1 MSSQVDKL
9 QESITSQ
16 VNSKLGLASDS
27 STVSKS
33 LQSVTD
39 SISSPSNKLNQTVT
53 SAASDAGNLLKGGV
67 GSLTSSVSDF
77 ANSVF
82 GKTTNASQA
91 LANRSQSQ
99 DKGEQETNSK
109 IKSLAS
115 DSAEAISKPV
125 AYVTKSVDDVVTGA
139 STLSQGNGVK
149 DGISSMSETAKNN
162 LSKATGT
169 DINSDSALT
178 SMSIQ
183 DLGYDHN
190 KEYFCQYA
198 EGDSMKE
205 KIVSPTVSTVKD
217 SVSSFTDG
225 IKETVGSIGDTLD
238 IGGTASALKDLN
250 KTVLDTLPS
259 PVADMISSKEDDFIN
274 KTVNDVTQG
283 KMDQISNIL
292 SALNGVSSDDVI
304 NSTLGVLSNKY
315 PNITDSEGLDVTKL
329 TGNQSMDIVERLFS
343 AAQGICNIKSLNDT
357 YLNYSDN
364 KTLYDALLDL
374 AGQYGITQL
383 IDDLSECGK
392 NSSAH
397 YFDQQSIDTLR
408 NVCKTATENGDPFTY
423 RSAQNAAGK
432 SNINTD
438 AEDLIKLNAN
448 MVDDGYD
455 NTKAYNEI
463 LKDAGTSVQQLI
475 TANTVGDNTIL
486 DSTKVTVMCAYN
498 NLIVDNA
505 ISTDDR
511 SLIQQSRILYTQA

>member
-178 SMSIQ
+178 SAIKSVTNGFSSAVKGGSDAI
-183 DLGYDHN
+183 N
-190 KEYFCQYA
+190 
-198 EGDSMKE
+198 SMKE

-225 IKETVGSIGDTLD
+225 IKETVGNIGDTLD

-250 KTVLDTLPS
+250 KTVLDTLPA

-292 SALNGVSSDDVI
+292 SALNGVKSDDVL

-329 TGNQSMDIVERLFS
+329 TGNQSMDVVERLFS

-383 IDDLSECGK
+383 IDDLSQCGK

-486 DSTKVTVMCAYN
+486 DSTKVTVMCASN
-498 NLIVDNA
+498 NSIVDNA
-505 ISTDDR
+505 ISTDNR
-511 SLIQQSRILYTQA
+511 TLIQQSRVLYNQS

>member
-33 LQSVTD
+33 LQSLTD

-178 SMSIQ
+178 SAIKSVTNGFSSAVKGGSDAI
-183 DLGYDHN
+183 
-190 KEYFCQYA
+190 K
-198 EGDSMKE
+198 SMKE
-205 KIVSPTVSTVKD
+205 KIVSPTVSTIKD

-225 IKETVGSIGDTLD
+225 IKETIGSIGDTLD

-292 SALNGVSSDDVI
+292 SALNGVKSDDVL

-329 TGNQSMDIVERLFS
+329 TGNQSMDVVERLFS

-383 IDDLSECGK
+383 IDDLSQCGK

-455 NTKAYNEI
+455 NTEAYNEI
-463 LKDAGTSVQQLI
+463 LEDAGTSVQQLI

-486 DSTKVTVMCAYN
+486 DSTKVTVMCASN
-498 NLIVDNA
+498 NSIIDNA
-505 ISTDDR
+505 ISTDNR
-511 SLIQQSRILYTQA
+511 TLIQQSRVLYNQS

>member
-39 SISSPSNKLNQTVT
+39 SISSPSNKLNQTVA

-178 SMSIQ
+178 SAIKSVTNGFSSAVKGGSNAIS
-183 DLGYDHN
+183 
-190 KEYFCQYA
+190 
-198 EGDSMKE
+198 SMKE
-205 KIVSPTVSTVKD
+205 KIVSPTVSTIKD

-238 IGGTASALKDLN
+238 IGGSASALKDLN
-250 KTVLDTLPS
+250 KTVLDTLPA

-292 SALNGVSSDDVI
+292 SALNGVKSDDVL

-329 TGNQSMDIVERLFS
+329 TGNQSMDVVERMFS

-383 IDDLSECGK
+383 IDDLSQCGK

-475 TANTVGDNTIL
+475 TANKVGDNTIL
-486 DSTKVTVMCAYN
+486 DSTKVTVMCASN
-498 NLIVDNA
+498 NSIVDNA
-505 ISTDDR
+505 ISTDNR
-511 SLIQQSRILYTQA
+511 TLIQQSRVLYNQA

>member
-16 VNSKLGLASDS
+16 VNSKLGLASNS

-33 LQSVTD
+33 IQSLTD
-39 SISSPSNKLNQTVT
+39 SISSPSNKLNQTVA

-99 DKGEQETNSK
+99 NKGEQETNSK

-149 DGISSMSETAKNN
+149 DGISSMSETAKDN

-178 SMSIQ
+178 SAIKSVTNGFSSAVKGGSNAI
-183 DLGYDHN
+183 N
-190 KEYFCQYA
+190 
-198 EGDSMKE
+198 SMKE
-205 KIVSPTVSTVKD
+205 KIVSPTVSTIKD
-217 SVSSFTDG
+217 SVSSFTDN

-259 PVADMISSKEDDFIN
+259 PVADFISSKEDDFIN
-274 KTVNDVTQG
+274 KTVDSVTQG

-292 SALNGVSSDDVI
+292 SALNGVSSDDVL
-304 NSTLGVLSNKY
+304 NSTLGLLSNKY

-329 TGNQSMDIVERLFS
+329 AGNQSMDVVQRLFS
-343 AAQGICNIKSLNDT
+343 AAQGICNINSLNDT

-364 KTLYDALLDL
+364 KTLYDTLLDL
-374 AGQYGITQL
+374 AGQYGVTQL
-383 IDDLSECGK
+383 IDDLSQCGK

-486 DSTKVTVMCAYN
+486 DSTKVTVMCASN
-498 NLIVDNA
+498 NSVVDNA
-505 ISTDDR
+505 ISTDNR
-511 SLIQQSRILYTQA
+511 TLIQQSRVLYNQS

>member
-39 SISSPSNKLNQTVT
+39 SISSPSNKLNQTVA

-178 SMSIQ
+178 SAIKSVTNGFSSAVKGGSNAIS
-183 DLGYDHN
+183 
-190 KEYFCQYA
+190 
-198 EGDSMKE
+198 SMKE
-205 KIVSPTVSTVKD
+205 KIVSPTVSTIKD

-292 SALNGVSSDDVI
+292 SALNGVKSDDVL

-329 TGNQSMDIVERLFS
+329 TGNQSMDVVERLFS

-364 KTLYDALLDL
+364 KTLYDTLLDL

-383 IDDLSECGK
+383 IDDLSQCGK

-475 TANTVGDNTIL
+475 TANKVGDNTIL
-486 DSTKVTVMCAYN
+486 DSTKVTVMCASN
-498 NLIVDNA
+498 NSIVDNA
-505 ISTDDR
+505 ISTDNR
-511 SLIQQSRILYTQA
+511 TLIQQSRVLYNQA

>member
-9 QESITSQ
+9 QESIENQ
-16 VNSKLGLASDS
+16 VNSKLGNASNGS
-27 STVSKS
+27 AITKS
-33 LQSVTD
+33 IQSLTG
-39 SISSPSNKLNQTVT
+39 SISSASNKINQTV
-53 SAASDAGNLLKGGV
+53 SSVASDAGNLLKSGV
-67 GSLTSSVSDF
+67 NSLTNSVSEF

-82 GKTTNASQA
+82 GKTANASKA
-91 LANRSQSQ
+91 LTNRSQSQ
-99 DKGEQETNSK
+99 NKGEQETNSK

-125 AYVTKSVDDVVTGA
+125 AYVTKPVDDVVTGA
-139 STLSQGNGVK
+139 STLSKGNGVK
-149 DGISSMSETAKNN
+149 DGINSMSETAKDN

-169 DINSDSALT
+169 KVNSDSALT
-178 SMSIQ
+178 SAIKSVTNSFSSAVKSGTSAI
-183 DLGYDHN
+183 N
-190 KEYFCQYA
+190 
-198 EGDSMKE
+198 SMKE
-205 KIVSPTVSTVKD
+205 KVISPTVSTIKD
-217 SVSSFTDG
+217 SVSSFTNG
-225 IKETVGSIGDTLD
+225 IKNTIGNIGDALD
-238 IGGTASALKDLN
+238 IGGTTAALKDLN

-274 KTVNDVTQG
+274 KTVDSVTQG

-292 SALNGVSSDDVI
+292 SALNGVKSDDVL

-329 TGNQSMDIVERLFS
+329 TGNQSMDVVERLFS
-343 AAQGICNIKSLNDT
+343 AAQGICNINSLNDT

-364 KTLYDALLDL
+364 KTLYDTLLDL
-374 AGQYGITQL
+374 AGQYGVTQL
-383 IDDLSECGK
+383 IDDLSQCGK

-486 DSTKVTVMCAYN
+486 DSTKVTVMCASN
-498 NLIVDNA
+498 NSVVDNA
-505 ISTDDR
+505 ISTDNR
-511 SLIQQSRILYTQA
+511 TLIQQSRVLYNQS

>member
-1 MSSQVDKL
+1 
-9 QESITSQ
+9 
-16 VNSKLGLASDS
+16 
-27 STVSKS
+27 
-33 LQSVTD
+33 
-39 SISSPSNKLNQTVT
+39 
-53 SAASDAGNLLKGGV
+53 
-67 GSLTSSVSDF
+67 
-77 ANSVF
+77 
-82 GKTTNASQA
+82 
-91 LANRSQSQ
+91 
-99 DKGEQETNSK
+99 
-109 IKSLAS
+109 
-115 DSAEAISKPV
+115 
-125 AYVTKSVDDVVTGA
+125 
-139 STLSQGNGVK
+139 
-149 DGISSMSETAKNN
+149 MSETAKNN

-178 SMSIQ
+178 SAIKSVTNGFSSAVKGGSDAI
-183 DLGYDHN
+183 N
-190 KEYFCQYA
+190 
-198 EGDSMKE
+198 SMKE
-205 KIVSPTVSTVKD
+205 KVVSPTVSTIKD

-225 IKETVGSIGDTLD
+225 IKETVGSVGDTLD

-274 KTVNDVTQG
+274 KTVDSVTQG

-292 SALNGVSSDDVI
+292 SALNGVKSDDVL

-329 TGNQSMDIVERLFS
+329 TGNQSMDVVERLFS

-383 IDDLSECGK
+383 IDDLSQCGK

-455 NTKAYNEI
+455 NTNAYNEI

-475 TANTVGDNTIL
+475 TANKVGDNTIL
-486 DSTKVTVMCAYN
+486 DSTKVTVMCASN
-498 NLIVDNA
+498 NSIVDNA
-505 ISTDDR
+505 ISTDNR
-511 SLIQQSRILYTQA
+511 TLIQQSRVLYNQS

>member
-16 VNSKLGLASDS
+16 VNSKLGNASNGS
-27 STVSKS
+27 AITKS
-33 LQSVTD
+33 IQSLTGG
-39 SISSPSNKLNQTVT
+39 ISSASNKINQTV
-53 SAASDAGNLLKGGV
+53 SSVASDAGNLLKGGV

-178 SMSIQ
+178 SAIKSVTNGFSSAVKGGSDAI
-183 DLGYDHN
+183 
-190 KEYFCQYA
+190 K
-198 EGDSMKE
+198 SMKE
-205 KIVSPTVSTVKD
+205 KIVSPTVSTIKD

-292 SALNGVSSDDVI
+292 SALNGVKSDDVL

-329 TGNQSMDIVERLFS
+329 TGNQSMDVVERLFS

-383 IDDLSECGK
+383 IDDLSQCGK

-455 NTKAYNEI
+455 NTEAYNEI
-463 LKDAGTSVQQLI
+463 LEDAGTSVQQLI

-486 DSTKVTVMCAYN
+486 DSTKVTVMCASN
-498 NLIVDNA
+498 NSIVDNA
-505 ISTDDR
+505 ISTDNR
-511 SLIQQSRILYTQA
+511 TLIQQSRVLYNQA

>member
-9 QESITSQ
+9 QESIENQ
-16 VNSKLGLASDS
+16 VNSKLGNASNGS
-27 STVSKS
+27 AITKS
-33 LQSVTD
+33 IQSLTG
-39 SISSPSNKLNQTVT
+39 SISSASNKINQTV
-53 SAASDAGNLLKGGV
+53 SSVASDAGNLLKSGV
-67 GSLTSSVSDF
+67 NSLTNSVSEF

-82 GKTTNASQA
+82 GKTANASKA
-91 LANRSQSQ
+91 LTNRSQSQ
-99 DKGEQETNSK
+99 NKGEQETNSK

-178 SMSIQ
+178 SAIKSVTNGFSSAVKGGSNAI
-183 DLGYDHN
+183 N
-190 KEYFCQYA
+190 
-198 EGDSMKE
+198 SMKE
-205 KIVSPTVSTVKD
+205 KIVSPTVSTIKD
-217 SVSSFTDG
+217 SVSSFTDN
-225 IKETVGSIGDTLD
+225 IKETVGNIGDTLD

-274 KTVNDVTQG
+274 KTVDSVTQG

-292 SALNGVSSDDVI
+292 SALNGVSSDDVL
-304 NSTLGVLSNKY
+304 NSTLGLLSNKY

-329 TGNQSMDIVERLFS
+329 AGNQSMDVVQRLFS
-343 AAQGICNIKSLNDT
+343 AAQGICNINSLNDT

-364 KTLYDALLDL
+364 KTLYDTLLDL
-374 AGQYGITQL
+374 AGQYGVTQL
-383 IDDLSECGK
+383 IDDLSQCGK

-475 TANTVGDNTIL
+475 TANTVGNNTIL
-486 DSTKVTVMCAYN
+486 DSTKVTVMCASN
-498 NLIVDNA
+498 NSVVDNA
-505 ISTDDR
+505 ISTDNR
-511 SLIQQSRILYTQA
+511 TLIQQSRVLYNQS

>member
-178 SMSIQ
+178 SAIKSVTNGFSSAVKGGSDAI
-183 DLGYDHN
+183 
-190 KEYFCQYA
+190 K
-198 EGDSMKE
+198 SMKE
-205 KIVSPTVSTVKD
+205 KIVSPTVSTIKD

-292 SALNGVSSDDVI
+292 SALNGVKSDDVL

-329 TGNQSMDIVERLFS
+329 TGNQSMDVVERLFS

-383 IDDLSECGK
+383 IDDLSQCGK

-455 NTKAYNEI
+455 NTEAYNEI

-486 DSTKVTVMCAYN
+486 DSTKVTVMCASN
-498 NLIVDNA
+498 NSIVDNA
-505 ISTDDR
+505 ISTDNR
-511 SLIQQSRILYTQA
+511 TLIQQSRVLYNQA

>member
-16 VNSKLGLASDS
+16 VNSKLGLAGDS

-33 LQSVTD
+33 LQSLTD

-149 DGISSMSETAKNN
+149 DGINSMSETAKNN

-178 SMSIQ
+178 SAIKSVTNGFSSAVKGGSDAI
-183 DLGYDHN
+183 
-190 KEYFCQYA
+190 K
-198 EGDSMKE
+198 SMKE
-205 KIVSPTVSTVKD
+205 KIVSPTVSTIKD
-217 SVSSFTDG
+217 SVSNFTDG

-292 SALNGVSSDDVI
+292 SALNGVKSDDVL

-329 TGNQSMDIVERLFS
+329 TGNQSMDVVERLFS

-364 KTLYDALLDL
+364 KTLYDTLLDL

-383 IDDLSECGK
+383 IDDLSQCGK

-455 NTKAYNEI
+455 NTEAYNEI

-486 DSTKVTVMCAYN
+486 DSTKVTVMCASN
-498 NLIVDNA
+498 NSIVDNA
-505 ISTDDR
+505 ISTDNR
-511 SLIQQSRILYTQA
+511 TLIQQSRVLYNQS

>member
-178 SMSIQ
+178 SAIKSVTNGFSSAVKGGSNAI
-183 DLGYDHN
+183 N
-190 KEYFCQYA
+190 
-198 EGDSMKE
+198 SMKE

-225 IKETVGSIGDTLD
+225 IKETVGGIGDTLD

-292 SALNGVSSDDVI
+292 SALNGVKSDDVL

-329 TGNQSMDIVERLFS
+329 TGNQSMDVVERLFS

-475 TANTVGDNTIL
+475 TANKVGDNTIL
-486 DSTKVTVMCAYN
+486 DSTKVTVMCASN
-498 NLIVDNA
+498 NSIVDNA
-505 ISTDDR
+505 ISTDNR
-511 SLIQQSRILYTQA
+511 TLIQQSRVLYNQS

>member
-33 LQSVTD
+33 LQSLTD

-149 DGISSMSETAKNN
+149 DGINSMSETAKNN

-178 SMSIQ
+178 SAIKSVTNGFSSAVKGGSDAI
-183 DLGYDHN
+183 
-190 KEYFCQYA
+190 K
-198 EGDSMKE
+198 SMKE
-205 KIVSPTVSTVKD
+205 KIVSPTVSTIKD

-225 IKETVGSIGDTLD
+225 IKETIGSIGDTLD

-292 SALNGVSSDDVI
+292 SALNGVKSDDVL

-315 PNITDSEGLDVTKL
+315 PNITDSEGRDVTKL
-329 TGNQSMDIVERLFS
+329 TGNQSMDVVERLFS

-364 KTLYDALLDL
+364 KTLYDTLLDL

-383 IDDLSECGK
+383 IDDLSQCGK

-438 AEDLIKLNAN
+438 AED
-448 MVDDGYD
+448 
-455 NTKAYNEI
+455 
-463 LKDAGTSVQQLI
+463 
-475 TANTVGDNTIL
+475 
-486 DSTKVTVMCAYN
+486 
-498 NLIVDNA
+498 
-505 ISTDDR
+505 
-511 SLIQQSRILYTQA
+511 

>member
-16 VNSKLGLASDS
+16 VNSKLGVASNS
-27 STVSKS
+27 SIVSKS
-33 LQSVTD
+33 IQSLTD
-39 SISSPSNKLNQTVT
+39 SISSASNKINQTVT

-99 DKGEQETNSK
+99 NKGEQETNSK

-169 DINSDSALT
+169 QINSDSALT
-178 SMSIQ
+178 SAIKSVTNGFSSAVKSGTSAI
-183 DLGYDHN
+183 N
-190 KEYFCQYA
+190 
-198 EGDSMKE
+198 SMKE
-205 KIVSPTVSTVKD
+205 KVISPTVSTIKD
-217 SVSSFTDG
+217 SVSSFTNG
-225 IKETVGSIGDTLD
+225 IKNTIGDIGDALD
-238 IGGTASALKDLN
+238 VGGTTAALKDLN

-274 KTVNDVTQG
+274 KTVDNVTQG

-292 SALNGVSSDDVI
+292 SALNGVSSDDVL

-315 PNITDSEGLDVTKL
+315 PNITDSEGVDVTKL
-329 TGNQSMDIVERLFS
+329 AGNQSMDVVQRLFS
-343 AAQGICNIKSLNDT
+343 AAQGICNINSLNDT

-364 KTLYDALLDL
+364 KTLYDTLLDL

-383 IDDLSECGK
+383 IDDLSQCGK

-475 TANTVGDNTIL
+475 TANTVGNNTIL
-486 DSTKVTVMCAYN
+486 DSTKVTVMCASN
-498 NLIVDNA
+498 NSVVDNA
-505 ISTDDR
+505 ISTDNR
-511 SLIQQSRILYTQA
+511 TLIQQSRVLYNQS

>member
-149 DGISSMSETAKNN
+149 DGISSMSETAKDN

-178 SMSIQ
+178 SAIKSVTNGFSSAVKGGSDAI
-183 DLGYDHN
+183 N
-190 KEYFCQYA
+190 
-198 EGDSMKE
+198 SMKE

-225 IKETVGSIGDTLD
+225 IKESVGSIGDTLD
-238 IGGTASALKDLN
+238 IGGSASALKDLN
-250 KTVLDTLPS
+250 KTVLDTLPA

-292 SALNGVSSDDVI
+292 SALNGVKSDDVL

-364 KTLYDALLDL
+364 KTLYDTLLDL

-486 DSTKVTVMCAYN
+486 DSTKVTVMCASN
-498 NLIVDNA
+498 NSIVDNA
-505 ISTDDR
+505 ISTDNR
-511 SLIQQSRILYTQA
+511 TLIQQSRVLYNQA

>member
-16 VNSKLGLASDS
+16 VNSKLGNASNG
-27 STVSKS
+27 TAITKS
-33 LQSVTD
+33 IQSLTGG
-39 SISSPSNKLNQTVT
+39 ISSASNKINQTV
-53 SAASDAGNLLKGGV
+53 SSVASDAGNLLKGGV
-67 GSLTSSVSDF
+67 SSLTSSVSDF

-99 DKGEQETNSK
+99 NKGEQETNSK

-178 SMSIQ
+178 SAIKSVTNGFSSAVKGGSDAI
-183 DLGYDHN
+183 
-190 KEYFCQYA
+190 K
-198 EGDSMKE
+198 SMKE
-205 KIVSPTVSTVKD
+205 KIVSPTVSTIKD
-217 SVSSFTDG
+217 SVSSFTNG
-225 IKETVGSIGDTLD
+225 IKNTIGDIGDTLD

-274 KTVNDVTQG
+274 KTVNNVTQG

-292 SALNGVSSDDVI
+292 SALNGVKSDDVL
-304 NSTLGVLSNKY
+304 NSTLGLLSNKY

-329 TGNQSMDIVERLFS
+329 TGNQSMDVVERLFS

-364 KTLYDALLDL
+364 KTLYDTLLDL

-383 IDDLSECGK
+383 IDDLSQCGK

-455 NTKAYNEI
+455 NTEAYNEI

-486 DSTKVTVMCAYN
+486 DSTKVTVMCASN
-498 NLIVDNA
+498 NSIVDNA
-505 ISTDDR
+505 ISTDNR
-511 SLIQQSRILYTQA
+511 TLIQQSRVLYNQA

>member
-178 SMSIQ
+178 SAIKSVTNGFSSAVKGGSDAI
-183 DLGYDHN
+183 N
-190 KEYFCQYA
+190 
-198 EGDSMKE
+198 SMKE
-205 KIVSPTVSTVKD
+205 KVISPTVSTIKD

-292 SALNGVSSDDVI
+292 SALNGVKSDDVL

-329 TGNQSMDIVERLFS
+329 TGNQSMDVVERLFS

-357 YLNYSDN
+357 YLNYNDN
-364 KTLYDALLDL
+364 KTLYDTLLDL

-383 IDDLSECGK
+383 IDDLSQCGK

-455 NTKAYNEI
+455 NTMAYNEI

-486 DSTKVTVMCAYN
+486 DSTKVTVMCASN
-498 NLIVDNA
+498 NSIVDNA
-505 ISTDDR
+505 ISTDNR
-511 SLIQQSRILYTQA
+511 TLIQQSRVLYNQS

>member
-16 VNSKLGLASDS
+16 VNSKLGNASNG
-27 STVSKS
+27 TAITKS
-33 LQSVTD
+33 IQSLTGG
-39 SISSPSNKLNQTVT
+39 ISSASNKINQTV
-53 SAASDAGNLLKGGV
+53 SSVASDAGNLLKGGV
-67 GSLTSSVSDF
+67 SSLTSSVSDF

-82 GKTTNASQA
+82 SKTANASKA
-91 LANRSQSQ
+91 LTNRSQSQ
-99 DKGEQETNSK
+99 NKGEQETNSK

-178 SMSIQ
+178 SAIKSVTNGFSSAVKGGSDAI
-183 DLGYDHN
+183 
-190 KEYFCQYA
+190 K
-198 EGDSMKE
+198 SMKE
-205 KIVSPTVSTVKD
+205 KIVSPTVSTIKD
-217 SVSSFTDG
+217 SVSSFTNG
-225 IKETVGSIGDTLD
+225 IKNTIGDIGDTLD

-274 KTVNDVTQG
+274 KTVNNVTQG

-292 SALNGVSSDDVI
+292 SALNGVKSDDVL
-304 NSTLGVLSNKY
+304 NSTLGLLSNKY

-329 TGNQSMDIVERLFS
+329 TGNQSMDVVERLFS

-364 KTLYDALLDL
+364 KTLYDTLLDL

-383 IDDLSECGK
+383 IDDLSQCGK

-455 NTKAYNEI
+455 NTEAYNEI

-486 DSTKVTVMCAYN
+486 DSTKVTVMCASN
-498 NLIVDNA
+498 NSIVDNA
-505 ISTDDR
+505 ISTDNR
-511 SLIQQSRILYTQA
+511 TLIQQSRVLYNQA

>member
-33 LQSVTD
+33 LQSLTD

-178 SMSIQ
+178 SAIKSVTNGFSSAVKGGSDAI
-183 DLGYDHN
+183 
-190 KEYFCQYA
+190 K
-198 EGDSMKE
+198 SMKE
-205 KIVSPTVSTVKD
+205 KIVSPTVSTIKD

-238 IGGTASALKDLN
+238 IGGSASALKDLN

-292 SALNGVSSDDVI
+292 SALNGVKSDDVL

-329 TGNQSMDIVERLFS
+329 TGNQSMDVVERLFS
-343 AAQGICNIKSLNDT
+343 AAQGICNINSLNDT

-364 KTLYDALLDL
+364 KTLYDTLLDL

-383 IDDLSECGK
+383 IDDLSQCGK

-455 NTKAYNEI
+455 NTEAYNEI

-486 DSTKVTVMCAYN
+486 DSTKVTVMCASN
-498 NLIVDNA
+498 NSIVDNA
-505 ISTDDR
+505 ISTDNR
-511 SLIQQSRILYTQA
+511 TLIQQSRVLYNQS

>member
-16 VNSKLGLASDS
+16 VNSKLGLASNS

-33 LQSVTD
+33 IQSLTD

-67 GSLTSSVSDF
+67 SSLTSSVSDF

-82 GKTTNASQA
+82 AKTTNASQA

-99 DKGEQETNSK
+99 NKGEQETNSK

-169 DINSDSALT
+169 DINTDSALT
-178 SMSIQ
+178 SAIKSVTNGFSSAVKGGSDAI
-183 DLGYDHN
+183 N
-190 KEYFCQYA
+190 
-198 EGDSMKE
+198 SMKE
-205 KIVSPTVSTVKD
+205 KIVSPTVSTIKD
-217 SVSSFTDG
+217 NVSSFTDG

-238 IGGTASALKDLN
+238 IGGTASGLKDLN

-259 PVADMISSKEDDFIN
+259 TVADMISSKEDDFIN
-274 KTVNDVTQG
+274 KTVDSVTQG

-292 SALNGVSSDDVI
+292 SALNGVSSDDVL
-304 NSTLGVLSNKY
+304 NSTLGLLSNKY

-329 TGNQSMDIVERLFS
+329 AGNQSMDVVQRLFS
-343 AAQGICNIKSLNDT
+343 AAQGICNINSLNDT

-364 KTLYDALLDL
+364 KTLYDTLLDL
-374 AGQYGITQL
+374 AGQYGVTQL
-383 IDDLSECGK
+383 IDDLSQCGK

-475 TANTVGDNTIL
+475 TANTVGNNTIL
-486 DSTKVTVMCAYN
+486 DSTKVTVMCASN
-498 NLIVDNA
+498 NSVVDNA
-505 ISTDDR
+505 ISTDNR
-511 SLIQQSRILYTQA
+511 TLIQQSRVLYNQS

>member
-16 VNSKLGLASDS
+16 VNSKLGLASNS

-178 SMSIQ
+178 SAIKSVTNGFSSAVKGGSDAI
-183 DLGYDHN
+183 N
-190 KEYFCQYA
+190 
-198 EGDSMKE
+198 SMKE
-205 KIVSPTVSTVKD
+205 KVVSPTVSTIKD

-225 IKETVGSIGDTLD
+225 IKETVGSVGDTLD

-292 SALNGVSSDDVI
+292 SALNGVKSDDVL

-329 TGNQSMDIVERLFS
+329 TGNQSMDVVERLFS

-364 KTLYDALLDL
+364 KTLYDTLLDL

-383 IDDLSECGK
+383 IDDLSQCGK

-448 MVDDGYD
+448 MVDDGYE
-455 NTKAYNEI
+455 NTEAYNEI

-475 TANTVGDNTIL
+475 TANTVGDNTVL
-486 DSTKVTVMCAYN
+486 DSTKVTVMCASN
-498 NLIVDNA
+498 NSIVDNA
-505 ISTDDR
+505 ISTDNR
-511 SLIQQSRILYTQA
+511 TLIQQSRVLYNQA

>member
-16 VNSKLGLASDS
+16 VNSKLGLASNS

-39 SISSPSNKLNQTVT
+39 SISSPSNKLNQTVS

-178 SMSIQ
+178 SAIKSVTNGFSSAVKGGSDAI
-183 DLGYDHN
+183 N
-190 KEYFCQYA
+190 
-198 EGDSMKE
+198 SMKE
-205 KIVSPTVSTVKD
+205 KVVSPTVSTIKD

-225 IKETVGSIGDTLD
+225 IKETVGSVGDTLD

-274 KTVNDVTQG
+274 KTVDSVTQG

-292 SALNGVSSDDVI
+292 SALNGVKSDDVL

-329 TGNQSMDIVERLFS
+329 TGNQSMDVVERLFS

-383 IDDLSECGK
+383 IDDLSQCGK

-455 NTKAYNEI
+455 NTNAYNEI

-475 TANTVGDNTIL
+475 TANKVGDNTIL
-486 DSTKVTVMCAYN
+486 DSTKVTVMCASN
-498 NLIVDNA
+498 NSIVDNA
-505 ISTDDR
+505 ISTDNR
-511 SLIQQSRILYTQA
+511 TLIQQSRVLYNQS

>member
-1 MSSQVDKL
+1 MSDQVNKL
-9 QESITSQ
+9 QESIASQ
-16 VNSKLGLASDS
+16 VNSKLGNAGNASAV
-27 STVSKS
+27 TKS
-33 LQSVTD
+33 IQSVTD
-39 SISSPSNKLNQTVT
+39 GISSGANKINQTVS
-53 SAASDAGNLLKGGV
+53 SAASDAGNLLKSGV
-67 GSLTSSVSDF
+67 SSLTSSVSDF

-178 SMSIQ
+178 SAIKSVTNGFSSAVKGGSDAI
-183 DLGYDHN
+183 
-190 KEYFCQYA
+190 K
-198 EGDSMKE
+198 SMKE
-205 KIVSPTVSTVKD
+205 KIVSPTVSTIKD

-292 SALNGVSSDDVI
+292 SALNGVKSDDVL

-329 TGNQSMDIVERLFS
+329 TGNQSMDVVERLFS

-364 KTLYDALLDL
+364 KTLYDTLLDL

-383 IDDLSECGK
+383 IDDLSQCGK

-423 RSAQNAAGK
+423 RSAQKAAGI

-455 NTKAYNEI
+455 NTEAYNEI

-475 TANTVGDNTIL
+475 TANTVGGNTIL
-486 DSTKVTVMCAYN
+486 DSTKVTVMCASN
-498 NLIVDNA
+498 NSVVDNA
-505 ISTDDR
+505 ISTDNR
-511 SLIQQSRILYTQA
+511 TLIQQSRVLYNQS

>member
-178 SMSIQ
+178 SAIKSVTNGFSSAVKGGSDAI
-183 DLGYDHN
+183 N
-190 KEYFCQYA
+190 
-198 EGDSMKE
+198 SMKE
-205 KIVSPTVSTVKD
+205 KIVSPTVSTIKD
-217 SVSSFTDG
+217 NVSSFTNG
-225 IKETVGSIGDTLD
+225 IKNTIGSVGDTLD

-292 SALNGVSSDDVI
+292 SALNGVKSDDVL

-329 TGNQSMDIVERLFS
+329 TGNQSMDVVERLFS

-475 TANTVGDNTIL
+475 TANKVGDNTIL
-486 DSTKVTVMCAYN
+486 DSTKVTVMCASN
-498 NLIVDNA
+498 NSIVDNA
-505 ISTDDR
+505 ISTDNR
-511 SLIQQSRILYTQA
+511 TLIQQSRVLYNQA

>member
-16 VNSKLGLASDS
+16 VNSKLGLASNS

-33 LQSVTD
+33 LQSLTD
-39 SISSPSNKLNQTVT
+39 SISSPSNKLNQTVA

-178 SMSIQ
+178 SAIKSVTNGFSSAVKGGSDAI
-183 DLGYDHN
+183 N
-190 KEYFCQYA
+190 
-198 EGDSMKE
+198 SMKE
-205 KIVSPTVSTVKD
+205 KVVSPTVSTIKD

-225 IKETVGSIGDTLD
+225 IKETVGSVGDTLD

-274 KTVNDVTQG
+274 KTVDNVTQG

-292 SALNGVSSDDVI
+292 SALNGVKSDDVL

-329 TGNQSMDIVERLFS
+329 AGNQSMDVVERLFS

-364 KTLYDALLDL
+364 KTLYDTLLDL

-455 NTKAYNEI
+455 NTEAYNEI
-463 LKDAGTSVQQLI
+463 LKDSGTSVKQLL
-475 TANTVGDNTIL
+475 TANKVGNNTIL
-486 DSTKVTVMCAYN
+486 DSAKVTVMCASN
-498 NLIVDNA
+498 NSIVDNA
-505 ISTDDR
+505 ISTDNR
-511 SLIQQSRILYTQA
+511 TLIQQSRVLYNQS